1 MRVKILRNTVADKR
15 LVRAGEVHDLS
26 EADARTLII
35 LGKAKPMVAEALPP
49 APMDTEQA
57 SPVID
62 TEAPK
67 RKGSRRA
74 AK

>member
-26 EADARTLII
+26 DADARTLII
-35 LGKAKPMVAEALPP
+35 LGKAEPMVAEAPPP
-49 APMDTEQA
+49 APLDTEQA